1 MGNLA
6 ASLVGVSIK
15 RGVGLRST
23 TVVSDLSFD
32 ISRGEI
38 LALVGTSG
46 RGKTTVLHAL
56 AGLIGVSKG
65 EIIHHSLSGSGKSG
79 KESAAKT
86 GRATGVVFQ
95 DSLLLPWLTVNQ
107 NIRLGYKF
115 KANRLSS
122 KTEFDARVVSLL
134 DILGIKDLSDR
145 KVSELS
151 GGQAQRVA
159 IARTVA
165 TQPRVLLLDEPFSSL
180 DATTR
185 SSLQNWLLEL
195 RNMLQLTIVI
205 VTHDIDE
212 ALTLADRV
220 LVLPA
225 AGESLKIFNST
236 EKSKTN
242 KIKQEILASLAS
254 YEI

>member
-23 TVVSDLSFD
+23 TVVKDLSFD

-65 EIIHHSLSGSGKSG
+65 EILHHSYSAIDGSSVD
-79 KESAAKT
+79 S

-115 KANRLSS
+115 KANRGTG
-122 KTEFDARVVSLL
+122 KKDFDDRVTSLL
-134 DILGIKDLSDR
+134 AILGIKDLANR

-195 RNMLQLTIVI
+195 RNMLHLTIVI
-205 VTHDIDE
+205 VTHDVDE

-225 AGESLKIFNST
+225 AGESLKIFNSI
-236 EKSKTN
+236 EKSKSN

>member
-1 MGNLA
+1 MGDLA
-6 ASLVGVSIK
+6 ASIVNISIK
-15 RGVGLRST
+15 RGSGLRSS
-23 TVVSDLSFD
+23 TVVKDLSFD
-32 ISRGEI
+32 IVRGEI

-56 AGLIGVSKG
+56 AGLIGVSNG
-65 EIIHHSLSGSGKSG
+65 EIVHHNLASDSG
-79 KESAAKT
+79 
-86 GRATGVVFQ
+86 RNTGVVFQ
-95 DSLLLPWLTVNQ
+95 EPLLLPWLSVKQ

-115 KANRLSS
+115 KSNQAVN
-122 KTEFDARVVSLL
+122 KTDFEERVNSLL
-134 DILGIKDLSDR
+134 EILGITELASR

-165 TQPRVLLLDEPFSSL
+165 TQPRLLLLDEPFSAL
-180 DATTR
+180 DVATRTA
-185 SSLQNWLLEL
+185 LQNWLIEL
-195 RNMLQLTIVI
+195 RNMLRLTVVI

-212 ALTLADRV
+212 ALTVADRV

-225 AGESLKIFNST
+225 KGEELKIFNST
-236 EKSKTN
+236 EKTN
-242 KIKQEILASLAS
+242 TKQIKLEILASLNS

>member
-1 MGNLA
+1 LGNLA
-6 ASLVGVSIK
+6 ASLVDVSIK
-15 RGVGLRST
+15 RGSGLRST
-23 TVVSDLSFD
+23 TVVKDLSFD
-32 ISRGEI
+32 IARGEI

-65 EIIHHSLSGSGKSG
+65 DIVHHSIN
-79 KESAAKT
+79 T
-86 GRATGVVFQ
+86 DVGRATGVVFQ
-95 DSLLLPWLTVNQ
+95 DALLLPWLTVNQ

-115 KANRLSS
+115 KANRSGTKS
-122 KTEFDARVVSLL
+122 DFDARVVSLL
-134 DILGIKDLSDR
+134 DILGIKDLADR

-165 TQPRVLLLDEPFSSL
+165 TQPRVLLLDEPFSAL
-180 DATTR
+180 DAATR
-185 SSLQNWLLEL
+185 GALQNWLIEL
-195 RNMLQLTIVI
+195 RNMLQLTVVI

-225 AGESLKIFNST
+225 QGETLKIFSST
-236 EKSKTN
+236 EKSNTN

>member
-15 RGVGLRST
+15 RGAGLRST
-23 TVVSDLSFD
+23 TVVKDLSFD

-65 EIIHHSLSGSGKSG
+65 EIVHHSFDTDTSGKP
-79 KESAAKT
+79 

-95 DSLLLPWLTVNQ
+95 DALLLPWLTVNQ

-115 KANRLSS
+115 KANRSGS
-122 KTEFDARVVSLL
+122 KGEFDTRVISLL
-134 DILGIKDLSDR
+134 DILGIKELADR

-165 TQPRVLLLDEPFSSL
+165 TQPRVLLLDEPFSAL
-180 DATTR
+180 DAATR
-185 SSLQNWLLEL
+185 SGLQNWLIEL
-195 RNMLQLTIVI
+195 RNMLQLTVVI

-212 ALTLADRV
+212 ALTVADRV

-225 AGESLKIFNST
+225 SGEELKIFSST
-236 EKSKTN
+236 EKGNTN
-242 KIKQEILASLAS
+242 KIKQEILASLTS

>member
-15 RGVGLRST
+15 RGAGLRAH

-32 ISRGEI
+32 IAKGEI

-56 AGLIGVSKG
+56 AGLIGVAKG
-65 EIIHHSLSGSGKSG
+65 EIIHHDLGTDKS
-79 KESAAKT
+79 A
-86 GRATGVVFQ
+86 RATGVVFQ
-95 DSLLLPWLTVNQ
+95 DALLLPWLTVNQ

-115 KANRLSS
+115 KANRTKN
-122 KTEFDARVVSLL
+122 KTEFDARVTSLL
-134 DILGIKDLSDR
+134 EILGIKELANR

-165 TQPRVLLLDEPFSSL
+165 TEPKVLLLDEPFSAL
-180 DATTR
+180 DAATR
-185 SSLQNWLLEL
+185 SSLQNWLIEL
-195 RNMLQLTIVI
+195 RNMLRLTVVI

-225 AGESLKIFNST
+225 NGESLKIFGSA
-236 EKSKTN
+236 EKSNTE
-242 KIKQEILASLAS
+242 KIKQEILASLVT

>member
-15 RGVGLRST
+15 RGAGLRST
-23 TVVSDLSFD
+23 TVVKDLSFD
-32 ISRGEI
+32 IARGEI

-56 AGLIGVSKG
+56 AGLIGVAKG
-65 EIIHHSLSGSGKSG
+65 EIVHHSLNTDS
-79 KESAAKT
+79 

-95 DSLLLPWLTVNQ
+95 DALLLPWLTVNQ

-115 KANRLSS
+115 KANRSGS
-122 KTEFDARVVSLL
+122 KAEFDARVVSLL
-134 DILGIKDLSDR
+134 DILGIKDLANR

-165 TQPRVLLLDEPFSSL
+165 TQPRVLLLDEPFSAL
-180 DATTR
+180 DAATR
-185 SSLQNWLLEL
+185 SALQNWLIEL
-195 RNMLQLTIVI
+195 RNMLQLTVVI

-225 AGESLKIFNST
+225 NGESLKIFSST
-236 EKSKTN
+236 EKSNTN

>member
-15 RGVGLRST
+15 RGAGLRST
-23 TVVSDLSFD
+23 MVVKDISFD
-32 ISRGEI
+32 IARGEI

-65 EIIHHSLSGSGKSG
+65 EIVHHSLN
-79 KESAAKT
+79 T
-86 GRATGVVFQ
+86 DNGRATGVVFQ
-95 DSLLLPWLTVNQ
+95 DALLLPWLTVNQ

-115 KANRLSS
+115 KANRSRS
-122 KTEFDARVVSLL
+122 KAEFDARVVSLL
-134 DILGIKDLSDR
+134 DILGIKELANR

-165 TQPRVLLLDEPFSSL
+165 TQPRVLLLDEPFSAL
-180 DATTR
+180 DAATR
-185 SSLQNWLLEL
+185 SALQNWLIEL
-195 RNMLQLTIVI
+195 RNMLQLTVVI

-225 AGESLKIFNST
+225 DGETLKIFSSA
-236 EKSKTN
+236 EKSNTS

>member
-1 MGNLA
+1 LGNLA
-6 ASLVGVSIK
+6 ASLVDVSIK
-15 RGVGLRST
+15 RGSGLRST
-23 TVVSDLSFD
+23 TVVKDLSFD
-32 ISRGEI
+32 IARGEI

-56 AGLIGVSKG
+56 AGLIGISKG
-65 EIIHHSLSGSGKSG
+65 DIVHHSIN
-79 KESAAKT
+79 T
-86 GRATGVVFQ
+86 DVGRATGVVFQ
-95 DSLLLPWLTVNQ
+95 DALLLPWLTVNQ

-115 KANRLSS
+115 KANRSGTKS
-122 KTEFDARVVSLL
+122 DFDARVVSLL
-134 DILGIKDLSDR
+134 DILGIKDLADR

-159 IARTVA
+159 MARTVA
-165 TQPRVLLLDEPFSSL
+165 TQPRVLLLDEPFSAL
-180 DATTR
+180 DAATR
-185 SSLQNWLLEL
+185 GALQNWLIEL
-195 RNMLQLTIVI
+195 RNMLQLTVVI

-225 AGESLKIFNST
+225 QGETLKIFSST
-236 EKSKTN
+236 EKSNTN

>member
-1 MGNLA
+1 LGNLA
-6 ASLVGVSIK
+6 ASLVDVSIK
-15 RGVGLRST
+15 RGSGLRST
-23 TVVSDLSFD
+23 TVVKDLSFD
-32 ISRGEI
+32 IARGEI

-65 EIIHHSLSGSGKSG
+65 DIVHHSIN
-79 KESAAKT
+79 T
-86 GRATGVVFQ
+86 DVGRATGVVFQ
-95 DSLLLPWLTVNQ
+95 DALLLPWLTVNQ

-115 KANRLSS
+115 KANRSGTKS
-122 KTEFDARVVSLL
+122 DFDARVVSLL
-134 DILGIKDLSDR
+134 DILGIKDLADR

-165 TQPRVLLLDEPFSSL
+165 TQPRVLLLDEPFSAL
-180 DATTR
+180 DAATR
-185 SSLQNWLLEL
+185 GALQNWLIEL
-195 RNMLQLTIVI
+195 RNMLQLTVVI

-225 AGESLKIFNST
+225 QGETLKIFSST
-236 EKSKTN
+236 EKGNTN

>member
-15 RGVGLRST
+15 RGAGLRST
-23 TVVSDLSFD
+23 MVVKDISFD
-32 ISRGEI
+32 IARGEI

-65 EIIHHSLSGSGKSG
+65 EIVHHSLNTDS
-79 KESAAKT
+79 

-95 DSLLLPWLTVNQ
+95 DALLLPWLTVNQ

-115 KANRLSS
+115 KANRSGS
-122 KTEFDARVVSLL
+122 KADFDARVVSLL
-134 DILGIKDLSDR
+134 DILGIKELANR

-165 TQPRVLLLDEPFSSL
+165 TQPRVLLLDEPFSAL
-180 DATTR
+180 DAATR
-185 SSLQNWLLEL
+185 SALQNWLIEL
-195 RNMLQLTIVI
+195 RNMLQLTVVI

-225 AGESLKIFNST
+225 DGETLKIFSSA
-236 EKSKTN
+236 EKSNTS

>member
-15 RGVGLRST
+15 RGSGLRST
-23 TVVSDLSFD
+23 TVVKDISFD
-32 ISRGEI
+32 IARGEI

-65 EIIHHSLSGSGKSG
+65 EIVHHSLNTDS
-79 KESAAKT
+79 

-95 DSLLLPWLTVNQ
+95 DALLLPWLTVNQ

-115 KANRLSS
+115 KANHSGS
-122 KTEFDARVVSLL
+122 KAEFDARVVSLL
-134 DILGIKDLSDR
+134 DILGIKELANR

-165 TQPRVLLLDEPFSSL
+165 TQPRVLLLDEPFSAL
-180 DATTR
+180 DAATR
-185 SSLQNWLLEL
+185 SALQNWLIEL
-195 RNMLQLTIVI
+195 RNMLQLTVVI

-225 AGESLKIFNST
+225 DGETLKIFSSA
-236 EKSKTN
+236 EKSNTS
-242 KIKQEILASLAS
+242 KIKREILASLAS

>member
-15 RGVGLRST
+15 RGSGIRQN
-23 TVVSDLSFD
+23 TVVKDLSFD

-65 EIIHHSLSGSGKSG
+65 EIIHHSLNEASDVQN
-79 KESAAKT
+79 

-95 DSLLLPWLTVNQ
+95 EPLLLPWLSVNQ

-115 KANRLSS
+115 KSNRTNS
-122 KTEFDARVVSLL
+122 KSEFDARVVSLL
-134 DILGIKDLSDR
+134 EILGIKDLASR
-145 KVSELS
+145 KISELS

-165 TQPRVLLLDEPFSSL
+165 TQPRVLLLDEPFSAL
-180 DATTR
+180 DAATR
-185 SSLQNWLLEL
+185 SALQNWLIEL
-195 RNMLQLTIVI
+195 RNMLKLTVVI

-225 AGESLKIFNST
+225 QGETLKIFSST
-236 EKSKTN
+236 EKSNTN

>member
-23 TVVSDLSFD
+23 TVVKDLSFD

-65 EIIHHSLSGSGKSG
+65 EIFHHSYSAIDGSSVD
-79 KESAAKT
+79 S

-115 KANRLSS
+115 KANRGTG
-122 KTEFDARVVSLL
+122 KKDFDDRVTSLL
-134 DILGIKDLSDR
+134 AILGIKDLANR

-195 RNMLQLTIVI
+195 RNMLHLTIVI

-225 AGESLKIFNST
+225 AGESLKIFNSI
-236 EKSKTN
+236 EKSKSN

>member
-6 ASLVGVSIK
+6 ASLVDVSIK
-15 RGVGLRST
+15 RGSGLRST
-23 TVVSDLSFD
+23 TVVKDLSFD
-32 ISRGEI
+32 IARGEI

-65 EIIHHSLSGSGKSG
+65 EIVHHSIN
-79 KESAAKT
+79 T
-86 GRATGVVFQ
+86 DVGRATGVVFQ
-95 DSLLLPWLTVNQ
+95 DALLLPWLTVNQ

-115 KANRLSS
+115 KANRSGTKS
-122 KTEFDARVVSLL
+122 DFDARVVSLL
-134 DILGIKDLSDR
+134 DILGIKDLADR

-165 TQPRVLLLDEPFSSL
+165 TQPRVLLLDEPFSAL
-180 DATTR
+180 DAATR
-185 SSLQNWLLEL
+185 GALQNWLIEL
-195 RNMLQLTIVI
+195 RNMLQLTVVI

-225 AGESLKIFNST
+225 QGETLKIFSST
-236 EKSKTN
+236 EKSNTN

>member
-15 RGVGLRST
+15 RGAGLRST
-23 TVVSDLSFD
+23 TVVKDISFD
-32 ISRGEI
+32 IARGEI

-65 EIIHHSLSGSGKSG
+65 EIVHHSLNTDS
-79 KESAAKT
+79 

-95 DSLLLPWLTVNQ
+95 DALLLPWLTVNQ

-115 KANRLSS
+115 KANRSGS
-122 KTEFDARVVSLL
+122 KAEFDARVVSLL
-134 DILGIKDLSDR
+134 DILGIKELANR

-165 TQPRVLLLDEPFSSL
+165 TQPRVLLLDEPFSAL
-180 DATTR
+180 DAATR
-185 SSLQNWLLEL
+185 SALQNWLIEL
-195 RNMLQLTIVI
+195 RNMLQLTVVI

-225 AGESLKIFNST
+225 NGETLKIFSSA
-236 EKSKTN
+236 EKSNTS
-242 KIKQEILASLAS
+242 KIKQEILASLVS

>member
-15 RGVGLRST
+15 RGAGLRST
-23 TVVSDLSFD
+23 TVVKDLSFD

-65 EIIHHSLSGSGKSG
+65 EIVHHSLNTDS
-79 KESAAKT
+79 

-95 DSLLLPWLTVNQ
+95 DALLLPWLTVNQ

-115 KANRLSS
+115 KANRSGS
-122 KTEFDARVVSLL
+122 KAEFDARVVSLL
-134 DILGIKDLSDR
+134 DILGIKDLANR

-165 TQPRVLLLDEPFSSL
+165 TQPRVLLLDEPFSAL
-180 DATTR
+180 DAATR
-185 SSLQNWLLEL
+185 SGLQNWLIEL
-195 RNMLQLTIVI
+195 RNMLQLTVVI

-225 AGESLKIFNST
+225 NGETIKIFSST
-236 EKSKTN
+236 EKGNTN
-242 KIKQEILASLAS
+242 KIKQEILASLTS

>member
-1 MGNLA
+1 M
-6 ASLVGVSIK
+6 
-15 RGVGLRST
+15 
-23 TVVSDLSFD
+23 VVKDISFD
-32 ISRGEI
+32 IARGEI

-65 EIIHHSLSGSGKSG
+65 EIVHHSLN
-79 KESAAKT
+79 T
-86 GRATGVVFQ
+86 DNGRATGVVFQ
-95 DSLLLPWLTVNQ
+95 DALLLPWLTVNQ

-115 KANRLSS
+115 KANRSGS
-122 KTEFDARVVSLL
+122 KAEFDARVVSLL
-134 DILGIKDLSDR
+134 DILGIKELANR

-165 TQPRVLLLDEPFSSL
+165 TQPRVLLLDEPFSAL
-180 DATTR
+180 DAATR
-185 SSLQNWLLEL
+185 SALQNWLIEL
-195 RNMLQLTIVI
+195 RNMLQLTVVI

-225 AGESLKIFNST
+225 DGETLKIFSSA
-236 EKSKTN
+236 EKSNTS

>member
-15 RGVGLRST
+15 RGAGLRST

-65 EIIHHSLSGSGKSG
+65 EIVHYSPDTDDSGKP
-79 KESAAKT
+79 

-115 KANRLSS
+115 KANRSGG
-122 KTEFDARVVSLL
+122 KREFDARVVSLL
-134 DILGIKDLSDR
+134 EILGIKELADR

-165 TQPRVLLLDEPFSSL
+165 IQPRVLLLDEPFSAL
-180 DATTR
+180 DAATR
-185 SSLQNWLLEL
+185 SSLQNWLIEL
-195 RNMLQLTIVI
+195 RSMLKLTVVI

-225 AGESLKIFNST
+225 KGETLKIFSST
-236 EKSKTN
+236 EKGNTN

>member
-15 RGVGLRST
+15 RGSGLRQT
-23 TVVSDLSFD
+23 TVINDLSFD

-65 EIIHHSLSGSGKSG
+65 EIVHHSLNDTIDGK
-79 KESAAKT
+79 K

-95 DSLLLPWLTVNQ
+95 EPLLLPWLTVNQ

-115 KANRLSS
+115 KSNRTSS
-122 KTEFDARVVSLL
+122 KPEFDARVVSLL
-134 DILGIKDLSDR
+134 EILGIKDLANR

-165 TQPRVLLLDEPFSSL
+165 TQPRVLLLDEPFSAL
-180 DATTR
+180 DAATR
-185 SSLQNWLLEL
+185 SALQNWLIEL
-195 RNMLQLTIVI
+195 RNMLQLTVVI

-225 AGESLKIFNST
+225 KGETLKIFSSA
-236 EKSKTN
+236 EKGNIN

>member
-1 MGNLA
+1 LGNLA
-6 ASLVGVSIK
+6 ASLVDVSIK
-15 RGVGLRST
+15 RGSGLRST
-23 TVVSDLSFD
+23 TVVKDLSFD
-32 ISRGEI
+32 IARGEI

-65 EIIHHSLSGSGKSG
+65 DIVHHSIN
-79 KESAAKT
+79 T
-86 GRATGVVFQ
+86 DVGRATGVVFQ

-115 KANRLSS
+115 KANRSGTKS
-122 KTEFDARVVSLL
+122 DFDARVVSLL
-134 DILGIKDLSDR
+134 DILGIKDLADR

-165 TQPRVLLLDEPFSSL
+165 TQPRVLLLDEPFSAL
-180 DATTR
+180 DAATR
-185 SSLQNWLLEL
+185 GALQNWLIEL
-195 RNMLQLTIVI
+195 RNMLQLTVVI

-225 AGESLKIFNST
+225 QGETLKIFSST
-236 EKSKTN
+236 EKSNTN

>member
-1 MGNLA
+1 LGNLA
-6 ASLVGVSIK
+6 ASIVDVSIK
-15 RGVGLRST
+15 RGSGLRAH
-23 TVVSDLSFD
+23 TVVSNLTFD
-32 ISRGEI
+32 IAQGEI

-65 EIIHHSLSGSGKSG
+65 EIVHHDFG
-79 KESAAKT
+79 T

-95 DSLLLPWLTVNQ
+95 DALLLPWLTVNQ
-107 NIRLGYKF
+107 NIRLGFKF
-115 KANRLSS
+115 KANRTLSKS
-122 KTEFDARVVSLL
+122 ELDARVVSLL
-134 DILGIKDLSDR
+134 EILGIKELVNR

-159 IARTVA
+159 IARTVS
-165 TQPRVLLLDEPFSSL
+165 TQPKVLLLDEPFSSL
-180 DATTR
+180 DAATR

-195 RNMLQLTIVI
+195 RNMLKLTVVI

-212 ALTLADRV
+212 ALTVADRV

-225 AGESLKIFNST
+225 KGESLKIFNSI
-236 EKSKTN
+236 EKSQLN
-242 KIKQEILASLAS
+242 KVKQEILASLSA

>member
-15 RGVGLRST
+15 RGAGLRST
-23 TVVSDLSFD
+23 MVVKDISFD
-32 ISRGEI
+32 IARGEI

-65 EIIHHSLSGSGKSG
+65 EIVHHSLNTDS
-79 KESAAKT
+79 

-95 DSLLLPWLTVNQ
+95 DALLLPWLTVNQ

-115 KANRLSS
+115 KANRSRS
-122 KTEFDARVVSLL
+122 KAEFDARVVSLL
-134 DILGIKDLSDR
+134 DILGIKELANR

-165 TQPRVLLLDEPFSSL
+165 TQPRVLLLDEPFSAL
-180 DATTR
+180 DAATR
-185 SSLQNWLLEL
+185 SALQNWLIEL
-195 RNMLQLTIVI
+195 RNMLQLTVVI

-225 AGESLKIFNST
+225 DGETLKIFSSA
-236 EKSKTN
+236 EKSNTS

>member
-6 ASLVGVSIK
+6 ASLVDVSIK
-15 RGVGLRST
+15 RGSGLRST
-23 TVVSDLSFD
+23 TVVKDLSFD
-32 ISRGEI
+32 IARGEI

-65 EIIHHSLSGSGKSG
+65 DIVHHSIN
-79 KESAAKT
+79 T
-86 GRATGVVFQ
+86 DVGRATGVVFQ
-95 DSLLLPWLTVNQ
+95 DALLLPWLTVNQ

-115 KANRLSS
+115 KANRSGTKS
-122 KTEFDARVVSLL
+122 DFDARVVSLL
-134 DILGIKDLSDR
+134 DILGIKDLADR

-159 IARTVA
+159 MARTVA
-165 TQPRVLLLDEPFSSL
+165 TQPRVLLLDEPFSAL
-180 DATTR
+180 DAATR
-185 SSLQNWLLEL
+185 GALQNWLIEL
-195 RNMLQLTIVI
+195 RNMLQLTVVI

-225 AGESLKIFNST
+225 QGETLKIFSST
-236 EKSKTN
+236 EKSNTN

>member
-6 ASLVGVSIK
+6 ASLVDVSIK
-15 RGVGLRST
+15 RGSGLRST
-23 TVVSDLSFD
+23 TVVKDLSFD
-32 ISRGEI
+32 IARGEI

-56 AGLIGVSKG
+56 AGLIGISKG
-65 EIIHHSLSGSGKSG
+65 DIVHHSIN
-79 KESAAKT
+79 T
-86 GRATGVVFQ
+86 DVGRATGVVFQ
-95 DSLLLPWLTVNQ
+95 DALLLPWLTVNQ

-115 KANRLSS
+115 KANRSGTKS
-122 KTEFDARVVSLL
+122 DFDARVVSLL
-134 DILGIKDLSDR
+134 DILGIKDLADR

-159 IARTVA
+159 MARTVA
-165 TQPRVLLLDEPFSSL
+165 TQPRVLLLDEPFSAL
-180 DATTR
+180 DAATR
-185 SSLQNWLLEL
+185 GALQNWLIEL
-195 RNMLQLTIVI
+195 RNMLQLTVVI

-225 AGESLKIFNST
+225 QGETLKIFSST
-236 EKSKTN
+236 EKSNTN

>member
-6 ASLVGVSIK
+6 ASLVDVSIK
-15 RGVGLRST
+15 RGSGLRST
-23 TVVSDLSFD
+23 TVVKDLSFD
-32 ISRGEI
+32 IARGEI

-65 EIIHHSLSGSGKSG
+65 DIVHHSIN
-79 KESAAKT
+79 T
-86 GRATGVVFQ
+86 DVGRATGVVFQ
-95 DSLLLPWLTVNQ
+95 DALLLPWLTVNQ

-115 KANRLSS
+115 KANRSGTKS
-122 KTEFDARVVSLL
+122 DFDARVVSLL
-134 DILGIKDLSDR
+134 DILGIKDLADR

-165 TQPRVLLLDEPFSSL
+165 TQPRVLLLDEPFSAL
-180 DATTR
+180 DAATR
-185 SSLQNWLLEL
+185 GALQNWLIEL
-195 RNMLQLTIVI
+195 RNMLQLTVVI

-225 AGESLKIFNST
+225 QGETLKIFSST
-236 EKSKTN
+236 EKSNTN

>member
-15 RGVGLRST
+15 RGSGLRST
-23 TVVSDLSFD
+23 TVVKDISFD
-32 ISRGEI
+32 IARGEI

-65 EIIHHSLSGSGKSG
+65 EIVHHSLNTDS
-79 KESAAKT
+79 

-95 DSLLLPWLTVNQ
+95 DALLLPWLTVNQ

-115 KANRLSS
+115 KANRSGS
-122 KTEFDARVVSLL
+122 KAEFDARVVSLL
-134 DILGIKDLSDR
+134 DILGIKELANR

-165 TQPRVLLLDEPFSSL
+165 TQPRVLLLDEPFSAL
-180 DATTR
+180 DAATR
-185 SSLQNWLLEL
+185 SALQNWLIEL
-195 RNMLQLTIVI
+195 RNMLQLTVVI

-225 AGESLKIFNST
+225 DGETLKIFSSA
-236 EKSKTN
+236 EKSNTS

>member
-15 RGVGLRST
+15 RGAGLRSN
-23 TVVSDLSFD
+23 TVVKDLSFD

-65 EIIHHSLSGSGKSG
+65 EIVHHSLNTDS
-79 KESAAKT
+79 

-95 DSLLLPWLTVNQ
+95 DALLLPWLTVNQ

-115 KANRLSS
+115 KANRSGS
-122 KTEFDARVVSLL
+122 KAEFDARVVSLL
-134 DILGIKDLSDR
+134 DILGIKDLANR

-165 TQPRVLLLDEPFSSL
+165 TQPRVLLLDEPFSAL
-180 DATTR
+180 DAATR
-185 SSLQNWLLEL
+185 SGLQNWLIEL
-195 RNMLQLTIVI
+195 RNMLQLTVVI

-225 AGESLKIFNST
+225 NGETIKIFSST
-236 EKSKTN
+236 EKGNTN
-242 KIKQEILASLAS
+242 KIKQEILASLTS

>member
-15 RGVGLRST
+15 RGSGLRST
-23 TVVSDLSFD
+23 TVVKDISFD
-32 ISRGEI
+32 IARGEI

-65 EIIHHSLSGSGKSG
+65 EIVHHSLNTDS
-79 KESAAKT
+79 

-95 DSLLLPWLTVNQ
+95 DALLLPWLTVNQ

-115 KANRLSS
+115 KANRSGS
-122 KTEFDARVVSLL
+122 KAEFDARVVSLL
-134 DILGIKDLSDR
+134 DILGIKELANR

-165 TQPRVLLLDEPFSSL
+165 TQPRVLLLDEPFSAL
-180 DATTR
+180 DAATR
-185 SSLQNWLLEL
+185 SALQNWLIEL
-195 RNMLQLTIVI
+195 RNMLQLTVVI

-225 AGESLKIFNST
+225 DGETLKIFSSA
-236 EKSKTN
+236 EKSNTS
-242 KIKQEILASLAS
+242 KIKREILASLAS

>member
-15 RGVGLRST
+15 RGSGLRST
-23 TVVSDLSFD
+23 TVVKDLTFD
-32 ISRGEI
+32 IARGEI

-65 EIIHHSLSGSGKSG
+65 EIVHHALGTDAIGQ
-79 KESAAKT
+79 A

-95 DSLLLPWLTVNQ
+95 EALLLPWLTVNQ

-115 KANRLSS
+115 KANRSGS
-122 KTEFDARVVSLL
+122 KSEFDARVISLL
-134 DILGIKDLSDR
+134 DILGIKDLADR

-165 TQPRVLLLDEPFSSL
+165 TQPRVLLLDEPFSAL
-180 DATTR
+180 DAATR
-185 SSLQNWLLEL
+185 SSLQNWLIEL
-195 RNMLQLTIVI
+195 RNMLQLTVVI

-225 AGESLKIFNST
+225 NGESLKIFSST
-236 EKSKTN
+236 EKSNTN

>member
-15 RGVGLRST
+15 RGAGLRST
-23 TVVSDLSFD
+23 MVVKDISFD
-32 ISRGEI
+32 IARGEI

-65 EIIHHSLSGSGKSG
+65 EIVHHSLN
-79 KESAAKT
+79 T
-86 GRATGVVFQ
+86 DNGRATGVVFQ
-95 DSLLLPWLTVNQ
+95 DALLLPWLTVNQ

-115 KANRLSS
+115 KANRSGS
-122 KTEFDARVVSLL
+122 KAEFDARVVSLL
-134 DILGIKDLSDR
+134 DILGIKELANR

-165 TQPRVLLLDEPFSSL
+165 TQPRVLLLDEPFSAL
-180 DATTR
+180 DAATR
-185 SSLQNWLLEL
+185 SALQNWLIEL
-195 RNMLQLTIVI
+195 RNMLQLTVVI

-225 AGESLKIFNST
+225 DGETLKIFSSA
-236 EKSKTN
+236 EKSNTS

>member
-1 MGNLA
+1 
-6 ASLVGVSIK
+6 
-15 RGVGLRST
+15 
-23 TVVSDLSFD
+23 
-32 ISRGEI
+32 
-38 LALVGTSG
+38 
-46 RGKTTVLHAL
+46 
-56 AGLIGVSKG
+56 
-65 EIIHHSLSGSGKSG
+65 
-79 KESAAKT
+79 
-86 GRATGVVFQ
+86 VVFQ
-95 DSLLLPWLTVNQ
+95 EALLLPWLTVNQ

-115 KANRLSS
+115 KANRSGS
-122 KTEFDARVVSLL
+122 KAEFDARVVSLL
-134 DILGIKDLSDR
+134 DILGIKDLANR

-165 TQPRVLLLDEPFSSL
+165 TQPRVLLLDEPFSAL
-180 DATTR
+180 DAATR
-185 SSLQNWLLEL
+185 SALQNWLIEL
-195 RNMLQLTIVI
+195 RNMLQLTVVI

-225 AGESLKIFNST
+225 NGESLKIFSST
-236 EKSKTN
+236 EKSNTN

>member
-15 RGVGLRST
+15 RGAGLRST
-23 TVVSDLSFD
+23 TVIKDISFD
-32 ISRGEI
+32 IARGEI

-65 EIIHHSLSGSGKSG
+65 EIVHHSLNTDS
-79 KESAAKT
+79 

-95 DSLLLPWLTVNQ
+95 DALLLPWLTVNQ

-115 KANRLSS
+115 KANRSGS
-122 KTEFDARVVSLL
+122 KAEFDARVVSLL
-134 DILGIKDLSDR
+134 DILGIKELANR

-165 TQPRVLLLDEPFSSL
+165 TQPRVLLLDEPFSAL
-180 DATTR
+180 DAATR
-185 SSLQNWLLEL
+185 SALQNWLIEL
-195 RNMLQLTIVI
+195 RNMLQLTVVI

-225 AGESLKIFNST
+225 DGETLKIFSSA
-236 EKSKTN
+236 EKSNTS